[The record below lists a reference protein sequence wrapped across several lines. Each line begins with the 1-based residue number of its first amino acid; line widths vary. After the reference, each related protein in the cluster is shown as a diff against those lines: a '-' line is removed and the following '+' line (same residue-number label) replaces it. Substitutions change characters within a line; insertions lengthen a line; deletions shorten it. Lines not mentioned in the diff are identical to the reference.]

1 MAGRPLLKII
11 VNRVLLQCRIYRLLF
26 LLCIAVFTICP
37 VTDAYSDNQ
46 NLSNEKLD
54 QEAEYAGSVSEVDTS
69 DDRPSV
75 DNFHVNKT
83 NTLTIVHSAINIDRD
98 PIKSTSIS
106 DNPYYQFTGSIIPI
120 NGKTSNLTYPP
131 LSSDPSPPVI

>member
-1 MAGRPLLKII
+1 LLKII
-11 VNRVLLQCRIYRLLF
+11 VNSVLLRCRIYRLPF

-37 VTDAYSDNQ
+37 FTDAYSDYQ

-54 QEAEYAGSVSEVDTS
+54 QDADYAGSVSEVDTS
-69 DDRPSV
+69 DDRPSTN
-75 DNFHVNKT
+75 NFHINKT
-83 NTLTIVHSAINIDRD
+83 NILTFGHSALNIGIDS
-98 PIKSTSIS
+98 IQNTSLS
-106 DNPYYQFTGSIIPI
+106 DNPYYQFTGIIIPI